1 MWNERR
7 GEEVFMDDMKP
18 HLADIYQ
25 ADHLIRETIY
35 RTPLIESPLLSK
47 ISGCRIFLKLECLQ
61 VTGSFKIRGAT
72 NKMLSLKKEE
82 KKRGVIAVS
91 SGNHGRAVAYV
102 ARSFGIPAVVCVSET
117 VPENKVSAIQD
128 LGAEVLVVGK
138 TYDEAA
144 EGALQVQIGR
154 GLTMIHPFDDPFV
167 IAGQGTI
174 GLELL
179 EEHPDIDTVIVPLS
193 GGGLLGGIALT
204 LKAINPEIQTIG
216 VSMDQGAAM
225 VESLE
230 AGQVVEIVEE
240 PSLADALIGGL
251 GSDNRHTFKIIH
263 KYVDQTVLVTEDE
276 IAAGMTFAL
285 EKEHLVVEGGGAVGI
300 AALLADKVRNLG
312 VKVVV
317 VISGSN
323 VNLSTLIEIAQGHY
337 PYQENK

>member
-1 MWNERR
+1 MK
-7 GEEVFMDDMKP
+7 DIKP

-25 ADHLIRETIY
+25 ADHLIRESIY
-35 RTPLIESPLLSK
+35 RTPLIESPWLSK
-47 ISGCRIFLKLECLQ
+47 ISGCRIFLKLESLQ
-61 VTGSFKIRGAT
+61 VTGSFKIRGAA

-102 ARSFGIPAVVCVSET
+102 ARNFGIPVVVCVSET

-128 LGAEVLVVGK
+128 LGAEVMVAGK

-144 EGALQVQIGR
+144 EAALQVQIER
-154 GLTMIHPFDDPFV
+154 GLTMVHPFDDPIV

-179 EEHPDIDTVIVPLS
+179 EEQPDIDTVVVPLS

-225 VESLE
+225 VESLK

-240 PSLADALIGGL
+240 HSLADALIGGL
-251 GSDNRHTFKIIH
+251 GSDNRHTFKIIQ

-323 VNLSTLIEIAQGHY
+323 VNLSTLIEIAQGQY
-337 PYQENK
+337 PYQEN

>member
-1 MWNERR
+1 MQPI
-7 GEEVFMDDMKP
+7 KP
-18 HLADIYQ
+18 ELADIYQ

-35 RTPLIESPLLSK
+35 RTPLIESQWLSEF
-47 ISGCRIFLKLECLQ
+47 SGRKIFLKLECLQ

-72 NKMLSLKKEE
+72 NKILSLRKEE

-102 ARSFGIPAVVCVSET
+102 ARNSGIPAVICVSET

-128 LGAEVLVVGK
+128 LGAEVLIAGK
-138 TYDEAA
+138 TYDEAT
-144 EGALQVQIGR
+144 EGALRVQTER

-174 GLELL
+174 GLEIIK
-179 EEHPDIDTVIVPLS
+179 ERPEIDTVIVPLS
-193 GGGLLGGIALT
+193 GGGLLGGIALA
-204 LKAINPEIQTIG
+204 LKSINPAIQTFG
-216 VSMDQGAAM
+216 VSMDMGAAM
-225 VESLE
+225 IESLK
-230 AGQVVEIVEE
+230 AGKVVEIVEE

-251 GSDNRHTFKIIH
+251 GPDNRYTFNIIQ
-263 KYVDQTVLVTEDE
+263 KYVDQTVVVTERE

-285 EKEHLVVEGGGAVGI
+285 EKEHLVVEGGGAVGV
-300 AALLADKVRNLG
+300 AALLAGKVHTIG
-312 VKVVV
+312 KKVAV

-323 VNLSTLIEIAQGHY
+323 VNLSTLIETAQDHY

>member
-1 MWNERR
+1 ME
-7 GEEVFMDDMKP
+7 DMKP

-35 RTPLIESPLLSK
+35 RTPLIESPWLSK
-47 ISGCRIFLKLECLQ
+47 LSGCKIFLKLECLQ
-61 VTGSFKIRGAT
+61 ITGSFKIRGAT
-72 NKMLSLKKEE
+72 NKIISLKKEE

-102 ARSFGIPAVVCVSET
+102 ARNFGIPVVVCVSET

-128 LGAEVLVVGK
+128 LGAEVLVAGK
-138 TYDEAA
+138 TYDEATQA
-144 EGALQVQIGR
+144 ALQVQIER

-174 GLELL
+174 GLEIIK
-179 EEHPDIDTVIVPLS
+179 ERPDIDTVIVPLS
-193 GGGLLGGIALT
+193 GGGLLGGIALA
-204 LKAINPEIQTIG
+204 LKSINPEIQTIG

-225 VESLE
+225 IESVK
-230 AGQVVEIVEE
+230 AGEVIEIVEE

-251 GSDNRHTFKIIH
+251 GPDNRYTFNIIY
-263 KYVDQTVLVTEDE
+263 KYVDQTVLVSEAE

-285 EKEHLVVEGGGAVGI
+285 ESEHLVVEGGGAVGI
-300 AALLADKVRNLG
+300 AALLARKMHNIG
-312 VKVVV
+312 KQAAV

-323 VNLSTLIEIAQGHY
+323 VNLPSLIEIAQGQY
-337 PYQENK
+337 PYQKDR

>member
-1 MWNERR
+1 
-7 GEEVFMDDMKP
+7 MDDMKP
-18 HLADIYQ
+18 HLADIYR

-35 RTPLIESPLLSK
+35 RTPLIESQWLSEL
-47 ISGCRIFLKLECLQ
+47 SGCRIFLKLECLQ

-72 NKMLSLKKEE
+72 NKILSLSDDERN
-82 KKRGVIAVS
+82 RGVIAVS

-102 ARSFGIPAVVCVSET
+102 AHRYSIPAAICISET
-117 VPENKVSAIQD
+117 VPGNKVQAMRE
-128 LGAEVLVVGK
+128 LGAEVIIAGK
-138 TYDEAA
+138 TYDEASERA
-144 EGALQVQIGR
+144 VRLQVER
-154 GLTMIHPFDDPFV
+154 GLTMVHPFDDPYV

-179 EEHPDIDTVIVPLS
+179 EEHPDVDTVIVPLS

-263 KYVDQTVLVTEDE
+263 EYVDQTVLVTEDE
-276 IAAGMTFAL
+276 IAAGMIFAL

-312 VKVVV
+312 KKVVV

>member
-1 MWNERR
+1 
-7 GEEVFMDDMKP
+7 MKDVKP
-18 HLADIYQ
+18 YLADIYQ

-35 RTPLIESPLLSK
+35 RTPLIESPWLSEL
-47 ISGCRIFLKLECLQ
+47 SGCRIFLKLESMQ

-72 NKMLSLKKEE
+72 NKLLSLKKEE

-102 ARSFGIPAVVCVSET
+102 ARNFGIPAVVCVSET

-144 EGALQVQIGR
+144 EEALQVQFER
-154 GLTMIHPFDDPFV
+154 GLTMVHPFDDPYV

-179 EEHPDIDTVIVPLS
+179 EEHPDVDTVIVPLS

-263 KYVDQTVLVTEDE
+263 EYVDQTVLVTEDE
-276 IAAGMTFAL
+276 IAAGMIFAL

-312 VKVVV
+312 KKVVV

-323 VNLSTLIEIAQGHY
+323 VNLSTLIEIAQGQY

>member
-1 MWNERR
+1 MK
-7 GEEVFMDDMKP
+7 DMKP
-18 HLADIYQ
+18 YLADIYQ
-25 ADHLIRETIY
+25 ADHLIREMIY
-35 RTPLIESPLLSK
+35 RTPLIESPWLSK
-47 ISGCRIFLKLECLQ
+47 LSGCRIFLKLESLQ

-72 NKMLSLKKEE
+72 NKILSLKKEE

-102 ARSFGIPAVVCVSET
+102 ARNFGIPAVVCVSET

-128 LGAEVLVVGK
+128 LGAEVLVVGL
-138 TYDEAA
+138 TYDEATEA
-144 EGALQVQIGR
+144 ALQVQIER
-154 GLTMIHPFDDPFV
+154 GLTMIHPFDDPYV

-179 EEHPDIDTVIVPLS
+179 EEQPDIDTAIVPLS
-193 GGGLLGGIALT
+193 GGGLLGGIALA
-204 LKAINPEIQTIG
+204 LKSINPEIQTIG
-216 VSMDQGAAM
+216 VSMDRGAAM
-225 VESLE
+225 VESLK

-251 GSDNRHTFKIIH
+251 GSDNRHTFKIIQ
-263 KYVDQTVLVTEDE
+263 KYVDQTVLVTESE

-285 EKEHLVVEGGGAVGI
+285 ENEHLVVEGGGAVGI

-312 VKVVV
+312 VKVAV

-323 VNLSTLIEIAQGHY
+323 VNLSTLIEVAQGHY
-337 PYQENK
+337 PYQKDR